1 MTFSSITKLISRR
14 KKRQLQFI
22 ETLLCGIAGGILFTL
37 LHLPL
42 LWMLGPLTAVL
53 IWKLISKRNLYWP
66 VSFKNGGQ
74 MLLGYSMGLSFTID
88 SARQIANQ
96 LPSMAI
102 VTVLMVVFGLAIA
115 YFVSRLTGINI
126 PSAVMGTTPGG
137 LSQMVVLSEE
147 IKGADSTIVTFMQT
161 IRMLTVIFV
170 VPTLSI
176 HAFSSGGTQNSA
188 PAIDTVTQVEY
199 GSFFQFITVL
209 AIVLFITTCAV
220 RFKCPTPWIIG
231 PLLSSAILTVS
242 GFETPQLP
250 PILIVIAQLCLGI
263 YLGLGIKINMLR
275 NWRKLL
281 PFSLISGLLIVGFA
295 LVLSYVLHIVYPVTM
310 TTAFLCIAPGGL
322 PEMGVTAHT
331 VHADVS
337 MVAAYQLFRVFF
349 ILFIVPIF
357 LRYIFGR
364 QDVLERSVKSL

>member
-1 MTFSSITKLISRR
+1 MIFTPITKLINIR
-14 KKRQLQFI
+14 KQSQLPFV
-22 ETLLCGIAGGILFTL
+22 ETLLCGLLGGFLFNL
-37 LHLPL
+37 LNLPL
-42 LWMLGPLTAVL
+42 SWMLGPLTAIL
-53 IWKLISKRNLYWP
+53 IWKLLTKRDLYWP
-66 VSFKNGGQ
+66 VSFRNGGQ
-74 MLLGYSMGLSFTID
+74 MLLGYSMGLSFTIA
-88 SARQIANQ
+88 SASQIVDQ

-102 VTVLMVVFGLAIA
+102 ITILMVVFGLAIA
-115 YFVSRLTGINI
+115 FFVSKLTGINI

-147 IKGADSTIVTFMQT
+147 IKGADSTVVTFMQT
-161 IRMLTVIFV
+161 IRMLTVIFI

-176 HAFSSGGTQNSA
+176 HAFSSGGTQPSK
-188 PAIDTVTQVEY
+188 PTIDLVTQTEY
-199 GSFFQFITVL
+199 GSFFQVITVL
-209 AIVLFITTCAV
+209 AIVLFITACAV

-250 PILIVIAQLCLGI
+250 PIFIVLAQLCLGV
-263 YLGLGIKINMLR
+263 YLGLGININMLK
-275 NWRKLL
+275 NWKKLL
-281 PFSLISGLLIVGFA
+281 PFSFISGLLIVGFA
-295 LVLSYVLHIVYPVTM
+295 LVLAYGLHMIYPITM

-331 VHADVS
+331 VQADVS

-357 LRYIFGR
+357 LRYLFGR
-364 QDVLERSVKSL
+364 QDVLEESVKAL